1 MRIHIIT
8 AFPGMFD
15 GFMRESMLA
24 RALTQGILSIVIH
37 DLRDFA
43 DDPHRTID
51 DTPFGGGGGM
61 ILKPEPVG
69 RAIESICP
77 VRNGTSGMPLI
88 IPTPRGELFNQS
100 VAGEL
105 ARQTHLVF
113 VCGHYTGID
122 ERIYDYFQPRR
133 LCVGDYVLSGGEL
146 PAMAIIDATSRLLP
160 GFLGNEDSGKGDS
173 FVRSGLGA
181 PQYTRPQ
188 NWRGLEVPDVLV
200 SGHHANVAEW
210 RERSARETTQRFRP
224 DLIGSPITLSQDRS
238 AGRGLDGVSSEGV
251 LKKPRPAEQRQGD
264 DEIASSLVPRRGGE
278 LSPRN
283 NCKDN

>member
-24 RALTQGILSIVIH
+24 RALTQGILSIVVH

-77 VRNGTSGMPLI
+77 VRNGSSGMTLI
-88 IPTPRGELFNQS
+88 IPTPRGEVFNQS

-105 ARQTHLVF
+105 ARQTRLVF

-224 DLIGSPITLSQDRS
+224 DLISAPDTDPRDAATGQDPSDAPSEKRHSTS
-238 AGRGLDGVSSEGV
+238 AENT
-251 LKKPRPAEQRQGD
+251 
-264 DEIASSLVPRRGGE
+264 RR
-278 LSPRN
+278 
-283 NCKDN
+283 